1 MRLVDTTIGHLVEF
15 RKHVRLI
22 DLEEVEKAS
31 GKPFDDHLVAILGD
45 CLTLLDDSDQVLG
58 IGGFGG
64 SDHHVWLITTT
75 AVEERKMAFL
85 RFSKA
90 YLSSMLNKCGYLTN
104 IAYVNNT
111 LHMRWLSWLG
121 AEWYETNGEF
131 QRFILRKE

>member
-15 RKHVRLI
+15 RKNVRAI

-31 GKPFDDHLVAILGD
+31 GKPFDDHLVTILGG
-45 CLTLLDDSDQVLG
+45 CLTLLDANDRVLG

-64 SDHHVWLITTT
+64 NNHLIWLITTT
-75 AVEERKMAFL
+75 QIEGQKMAFL
-85 RFSKA
+85 RFSKM
-90 YLSSMLNKCGYLTN
+90 YLSAMLDRCGYLTN
-104 IAYVNNT
+104 IAYVRNK
-111 LHMRWLSWLG
+111 LHMKWLTWLG